1 MRASQIIR
9 QTDKSLE
16 KGNRVL
22 VSIENTIQFVDK
34 ELKKINITRQNYENF
49 LTGPFTDEENKLK
62 IIEE

>member
-34 ELKKINITRQNYENF
+34 ELKKINITRQSYENF
-49 LTGPFTDEENKLK
+49 LTGPFIDEENKLK